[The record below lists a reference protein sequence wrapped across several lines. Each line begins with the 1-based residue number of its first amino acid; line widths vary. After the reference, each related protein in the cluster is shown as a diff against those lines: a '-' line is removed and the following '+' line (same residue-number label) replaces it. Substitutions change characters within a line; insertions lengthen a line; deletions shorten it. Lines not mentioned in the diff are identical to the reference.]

1 MENYWTSNKSINGL
15 RHFVLVNE
23 TKEKGNISFLMVS
36 VLDSEIN
43 LKTTYE
49 ELINSGNWHKGWIN
63 LSKHQSITE
72 EYVNYKSIYK
82 REGIDEIFINEDSL
96 FNIETIR
103 LPEIEILLNYEVKT
117 GNPIVAVVM
126 RAPAKIKKGRKG

>member
-1 MENYWTSNKSINGL
+1 MENYWTSNKTINGV
-15 RHFVLVNE
+15 RHIVLVYE
-23 TKEKGNISFLMVS
+23 TKEKENISFLMVS

-72 EYVNYKSIYK
+72 EYVNYKSIK
-82 REGIDEIFINEDSL
+82 KGKGIDEIFINEDSL
-96 FNIETIR
+96 FNIS
-103 LPEIEILLNYEVKT
+103 
-117 GNPIVAVVM
+117 
-126 RAPAKIKKGRKG
+126 

>member
-1 MENYWTSNKSINGL
+1 MENFWTSNKTINGL

-43 LKTTYE
+43 LTTTYE

-63 LSKHQSITE
+63 LSKHKSITE
-72 EYVNYKSIYK
+72 EYVNFKSMNK
-82 REGIDEIFINEDSL
+82 GDDIDEIFINEDSL
-96 FNIETIR
+96 FNIS
-103 LPEIEILLNYEVKT
+103 
-117 GNPIVAVVM
+117 
-126 RAPAKIKKGRKG
+126 